1 MYTNL
6 NPRTMGLNHHPY
18 EDLLAAAGK
27 CGFGGIEVPAHAFG
41 SVEKAR
47 EAGKVLESRGMKWGL
62 MMGPCDMFRE
72 GDEEFDKALEQ
83 WARWLERARAAGCSR
98 AYNHFWPGADERDFE
113 ENFEWHRNRLQRIYH
128 IMKENGFQYGL
139 EFMGARTVCSKFR
152 YPFIRTIS
160 GTMAL
165 ADSVSREIGFVFD
178 CIHWYTSGAR
188 KDDLYLY
195 LNNMERVVNL
205 HLDDAYP
212 GRGPDQQE
220 DRERA
225 MPNQWGIID
234 STAIVR
240 AFHEKGYEGPVIVE
254 PMAPTTERYET
265 MKLEEAVREAAL
277 CLNGVLQEAGV
288 FI

>member
-1 MYTNL
+1 
-6 NPRTMGLNHHPY
+6 
-18 EDLLAAAGK
+18 
-27 CGFGGIEVPAHAFG
+27 
-41 SVEKAR
+41 
-47 EAGKVLESRGMKWGL
+47 
-62 MMGPCDMFRE
+62 
-72 GDEEFDKALEQ
+72 
-83 WARWLERARAAGCSR
+83 
-98 AYNHFWPGADERDFE
+98 
-113 ENFEWHRNRLQRIYH
+113 
-128 IMKENGFQYGL
+128 MKENGFQYGL

-178 CIHWYTSGAR
+178 CIHWYASGAR

-195 LNNMERVVNL
+195 LNNIERVVNL

-265 MKLEEAVREAAL
+265 MKLEEAVQEAAL